1 MECISFRLNL
11 RESQLEIVFYNVV
24 SDVALSTLVK
34 QIARWNWLVNE
45 LFAKCDP
52 RNFGWAEKNCCR
64 IEATFLMQGAENE

>member
-34 QIARWNWLVNE
+34 QIAR
-45 LFAKCDP
+45 
-52 RNFGWAEKNCCR
+52 
-64 IEATFLMQGAENE
+64 